1 VWPPRSASAAARR
14 RPPPC
19 RGHHEDGGI
28 RDLNDQLYATKD
40 GKFNPDYDK
49 LFKEQNRTIDP
60 AARKALV
67 DQMQEILHRE
77 SPYIVT
83 AYSNDLEAYNID
95 KWRGYAA
102 SPSKVGNVLFPPYG
116 NAGS

>member
-1 VWPPRSASAAARR
+1 V
-14 RPPPC
+14 
-19 RGHHEDGGI
+19 
-28 RDLNDQLYATKD
+28 
-40 GKFNPDYDK
+40 
-49 LFKEQNRTIDP
+49 
-60 AARKALV
+60 LV